1 MIGTPFHLIFGCFI
15 LLSRTRP
22 LPSKKIFATTYF
34 SLGLKNLSNAASSI
48 QTKAGAT
55 FPCLYLQSNLPR
67 VYWYSAQSKT
77 LASLLKN
84 SVFPELAAPC
94 IQTALVF
101 YSLLRMSIS
110 HICLINVSCPDTCII
125 LLISLIDL
133 VSIGMLL
140 INVVNC
146 SSLSGRIYWH
156 SINSSKN
163 SDVFSN

>member
-34 SLGLKNLSNAASSI
+34 SLGLKNLSNAPSSI
-48 QTKAGAT
+48 KTKAGAT

-94 IQTALVF
+94 TQTALVF

-110 HICLINVSCPDTCII
+110 HICLINVSWPDACII

-133 VSIGMLL
+133 VSI
-140 INVVNC
+140 
-146 SSLSGRIYWH
+146 RI
-156 SINSSKN
+156 
-163 SDVFSN
+163 